1 MDPHFSQFANRLRPS
16 AIRAVTKAV
25 HGKKNLISL
34 AGGMPHPGT
43 FPAAELRSLAAEILE
58 RQPIEALQYGQTQ
71 GYGPLIEEVIH
82 YLAGRG
88 IPGQKPENVLICSGS
103 QQALDIAARI
113 FIDPGDA
120 VLTDTPGYTGAMS
133 AFQHLGARLL
143 GIPVLEDGPD
153 LERTEAIL
161 KRERPKFFYVT
172 PNFANPTG
180 VLVSQAKRRALYDL
194 AHRYDLWILE
204 DDAYGELYFSEVS
217 PAEVVPVK
225 ALDNDGRVIYLTTFS
240 KTIAPSL
247 RVAVIAAP
255 AEFISKV
262 ELTKQTAD
270 MFTGVLPQMLA
281 CEFIRQGHFAKRL
294 PGLRQLYQEKRD
306 ALDGALRQHLPDA
319 RWIRPKGGFFI
330 WLELP
335 SGIDAQEV
343 FEQAMEDGVAF
354 IPGAGFCLDGGGRS
368 EARLSYSRE
377 PLDVLARGAEVL
389 GKIASKSYAPNL
401 R

>member
-25 HGKKNLISL
+25 HGKKLISL

-58 RQPIEALQYGQTQ
+58 RQPVEALQYGQTQ
-71 GYGPLIEEVIH
+71 GYGPMIDEAIR

-88 IPGQKPENVLICSGS
+88 IAGLKPENVLICSGS

-133 AFQHLGARLL
+133 AFEHLGARLI

-172 PNFANPTG
+172 PNFANPSG
-180 VLVSQAKRRALYDL
+180 VLMSQAKRRALYDL

-225 ALDNDGRVIYLTTFS
+225 TFDTDGRVIYLTTFS
-240 KTIAPSL
+240 KTIAPGL

-255 AEFISKV
+255 AEFISAV

-330 WLELP
+330 WLQLAG
-335 SGIDAQEV
+335 GIDAQEL
-343 FEQAMEDGVAF
+343 FKQAMEAGVAF

-377 PLDVLARGAEVL
+377 PLDVLARGAQVI
-389 GKIASKSYAPNL
+389 GNIAAKSYAQNL

>member
-34 AGGMPHPGT
+34 AGGMPHPET
-43 FPAAELRSLAAEILE
+43 FPAAELRSIAAEILE
-58 RQPIEALQYGQTQ
+58 HRPVEALQYGLTQ
-71 GYGPLIEEVIH
+71 GYAPLIDEVIR

-88 IPGQKPENVLICSGS
+88 IAGLKPENVLICSGS
-103 QQALDIAARI
+103 QQALDIAARL

-120 VLTDTPGYTGAMS
+120 VLTDTPGYTGATS
-133 AFQHLGARLL
+133 AFEHLGARLI

-172 PNFANPTG
+172 PNFANPSG

-194 AHRYDLWILE
+194 VCRYDLWILE

-225 ALDNDGRVIYLTTFS
+225 ALDTDGRVIYLTTFS
-240 KTIAPSL
+240 KTIAPGL
-247 RVAVIAAP
+247 RIAVIAAP
-255 AEFISKV
+255 AEVINLV

-281 CEFIRQGHFAKRL
+281 NEYLRQGHFARRV
-294 PGLRQLYQEKRD
+294 PGLRQLYESKRD
-306 ALDGALRQHLPDA
+306 ALDSALHQHLPDA

-330 WLELP
+330 WLEFAG
-335 SGIDAQEV
+335 GIDAQDV
-343 FEQAMEDGVAF
+343 FEQAMAAGVAF
-354 IPGAGFCLDGGGRS
+354 VPGAGFCLDGGGRS
-368 EARLSYSRE
+368 EARFSYSRE
-377 PLDVLARGAEVL
+377 PVEVLARGAEVL
-389 GKIASKSYAPNL
+389 GKIASKAYSQNL